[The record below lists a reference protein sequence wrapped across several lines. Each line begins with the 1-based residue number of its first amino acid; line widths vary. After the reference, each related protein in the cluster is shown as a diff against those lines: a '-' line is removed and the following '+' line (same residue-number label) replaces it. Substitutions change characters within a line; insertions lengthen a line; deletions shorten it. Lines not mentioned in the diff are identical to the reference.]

1 MEKQLELPYLPP
13 ENPGGALQ
21 GLPLQGSPLQN
32 LVFVGQRTYDGNI
45 ARFNRWNKGQTVN
58 AERITEF
65 FDYLVAEKNLKP
77 VTLMNYRFSIKAAL
91 KAELTDV
98 RQLMAIDAFFKKMKH
113 VKKDSKIY
121 EENTL
126 SQKEFEKLK
135 KVCPSKTALIVT
147 VLYYSGMRISE
158 ALGIRLKDCELG
170 ERYVRISIL
179 GKGSKMRRVFIERSV
194 FDEILKTF
202 SSKEF
207 LFQAPSQKQSKA
219 YGREHIARQIRKY
232 AVQALPDTRIH
243 PHTFR
248 HSFATR
254 HIKAKGSVKAVA
266 NYLGHA
272 NTSTTEQMYFHDQ
285 MSMEEL
291 WPAEIEKGEA
301 A

>member
-1 MEKQLELPYLPP
+1 MPEQIQLELPHLHLPAD
-13 ENPGGALQ
+13 NTGGALQ
-21 GLPLQGSPLQN
+21 SLSVQVLSL
-32 LVFVGQRTYDGNI
+32 VGQKTYDGNI
-45 ARFNRWNKGQTVN
+45 SRFNRWNKGLAVN

-65 FDYLVAEKNLKP
+65 FAYLAAEKNLKP
-77 VTLMNYRFSIKAAL
+77 VTLMNYRFSIKTAL
-91 KAELTDV
+91 KAELTDL

-126 SQKEFEKLK
+126 SLEEFKKLK
-135 KVCPSKTALIVT
+135 AVCSPKIALIIT

-158 ALGIRLKDCELG
+158 ALGIRLKDCEIG
-170 ERYVRISIL
+170 ERYVRASIL
-179 GKGSKMRRVFIERSV
+179 GKGSKMRRVFITRSV
-194 FDEILKTF
+194 FDEIVKVF
-202 SSKEF
+202 QSKEF
-207 LFQAPSQKQSKA
+207 LFQAPSKQSKA

-232 AVQALPDTRIH
+232 ARQALPDTRIH

-248 HSFATR
+248 HTFATR

-285 MSMEEL
+285 MSLDDL
-291 WPAEIEKGEA
+291 WPDAQKEKTEA

>member
-1 MEKQLELPYLPP
+1 MQEQVQIELLPP
-13 ENPGGALQ
+13 ENESGALRDMR
-21 GLPLQGSPLQN
+21 LPRLP
-32 LVFVGQRTYDGNI
+32 FVGQKTYDGNI
-45 ARFNRWNKGQTVN
+45 ARFNRWNKGKPVD
-58 AERITEF
+58 AKRIEEF
-65 FDYLVAEKNLKP
+65 FDFLAQENLKP

-98 RQLMAIDAFFKKMKH
+98 RQIMAIDAFFKKMKN

-126 SQKEFEKLK
+126 SQKDYEKLK
-135 KVCPSKTALIVT
+135 AVCPSKIALIIT

-158 ALGIRLKDCELG
+158 ALGIRMQDCEIG
-170 ERYVRISIL
+170 DRYVRVSIL
-179 GKGSKMRRVFIERSV
+179 GKGSKVRRVFIERPV
-194 FDEILKTF
+194 FDSIVKTF

-219 YGREHIARQIRKY
+219 YGREHVARQIRKY
-232 AVQALPDTRIH
+232 ASQALPDTRIH

-248 HSFATR
+248 HTFATR

-272 NTSTTEQMYFHDQ
+272 STSTTEQMYLHDQ
-285 MSMEEL
+285 MSLEEL
-291 WPAEIEKGEA
+291 WPTTIEKEQVA
-301 A
+301 